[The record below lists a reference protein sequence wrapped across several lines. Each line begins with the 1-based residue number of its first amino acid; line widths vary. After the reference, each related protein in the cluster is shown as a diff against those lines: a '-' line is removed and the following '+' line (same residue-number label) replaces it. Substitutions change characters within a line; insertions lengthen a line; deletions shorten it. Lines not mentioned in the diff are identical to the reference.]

1 MTHPNQSLLQSLYD
15 AFSRRDLD
23 TVRTL
28 FADDIVFH
36 QPGRNPTSG
45 DYQGIDEVL
54 GLLRTLG
61 ERSGGTFR
69 SQVHDL
75 LATDEHAVALLR
87 VTAERAD
94 LAVDVPVV
102 HVWHVRDGKLAEVWA
117 HPVDQHLLDQFWAS
131 PPG

>member
-1 MTHPNQSLLQSLYD
+1 MTHAKATLLRSLHD

-23 TVRTL
+23 TVWTL
-28 FADDIVFH
+28 LADDIVFH

-45 DYQGIDEVL
+45 DYQGTDEVL

-61 ERSGGTFR
+61 ERSGGTFQ

-87 VTAERAD
+87 VIAQRGD

-102 HVWHVRDGKLAEVWA
+102 HVWHVRDGKLAEAWV
-117 HPVDQHLLDQFWAS
+117 HPTDQHLLDQF
-131 PPG
+131 